1 MDAPA
6 CPCHDHARRAALR
19 AGFGL
24 GAAVALAPESARA
37 APAGAA
43 YDSLLLSC
51 IDPRM
56 VDPVFRYMHW
66 RGLDGRYSQ
75 VVLAG
80 AALGIEAPVF
90 AAWRQTFWDNLDA
103 SIALHRITRVI
114 AINHQDCGAARIA
127 YGADSIATPE
137 AEKRLHQRVLTEF
150 KAEVVTR
157 YPGLRVEGLL
167 MGLDGAVTVLA

>member
-1 MDAPA
+1 MHAPA
-6 CPCHDHARRAALR
+6 CLCHSHTTR
-19 AGFGL
+19 AGVGL
-24 GAAVALAPESARA
+24 GAAVALAPESART
-37 APAGAA
+37 APADVV

-80 AALGIEAPVF
+80 AALGIEAPAF

-137 AEKRLHQRVLTEF
+137 AEKRLHQRVLTDF
-150 KAEVVTR
+150 KAEVAKR
-157 YPGLRVEGLL
+157 YPSLRVEGLL

>member
-1 MDAPA
+1 MDTPP
-6 CPCHDHARRAALR
+6 CPCHPPARHAALR

-24 GAAVALAPESARA
+24 GAVMAMAPESARA
-37 APAGAA
+37 APADAV

-56 VDPVFRYMHW
+56 VGPVFRYMRR

-80 AALGIEAPVF
+80 AALGVEAPAF
-90 AAWRQTFWDNLDA
+90 AAWRQTFWENLDA
-103 SIALHRITRVI
+103 SIALHRIARVI

-127 YGADSIATPE
+127 YGADSVATAE
-137 AEKRLHQRVLTEF
+137 AERRLHQRVLT
-150 KAEVVTR
+150 AGR
-157 YPGLRVEGLL
+157 ARRRGRGRLPQRVG
-167 MGLDGAVTVLA
+167 G